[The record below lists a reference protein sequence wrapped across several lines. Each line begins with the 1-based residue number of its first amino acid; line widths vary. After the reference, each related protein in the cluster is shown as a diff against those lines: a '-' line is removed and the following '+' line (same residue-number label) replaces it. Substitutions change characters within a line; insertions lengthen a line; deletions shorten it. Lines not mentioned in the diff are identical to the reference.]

1 MWSHEVLTPLR
12 LWCRF
17 VDELFNE
24 IDVNK
29 DGVLDFGE
37 FLALV
42 RRVST
47 RPALLGED
55 THRDV

>member
-1 MWSHEVLTPLR
+1 M
-12 LWCRF
+12 
-17 VDELFNE
+17 DELFNE